1 VRRKIEAEAQSRADQ
16 LAQATREAARKR
28 GAADNVHLIESLVA
42 LAAENDPTSRAT
54 ALAALSPELRR
65 VLSAGGRWSVGG
77 FVGPSGCIG
86 TGAKLG
92 VPVRAGYFRSCS
104 WTGGGAWSGF

>member
-1 VRRKIEAEAQSRADQ
+1 MFVNRRRN
-16 LAQATREAARKR
+16 LT
-28 GAADNVHLIESLVA
+28 
-42 LAAENDPTSRAT
+42 PTSK
-54 ALAALSPELRR
+54 
-65 VLSAGGRWSVGG
+65 
-77 FVGPSGCIG
+77 G